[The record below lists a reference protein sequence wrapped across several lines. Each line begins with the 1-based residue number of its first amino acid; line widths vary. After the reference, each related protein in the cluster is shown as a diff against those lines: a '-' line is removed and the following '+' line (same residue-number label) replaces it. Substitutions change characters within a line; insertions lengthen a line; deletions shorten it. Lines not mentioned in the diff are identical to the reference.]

1 MPPGSRPDDA
11 GGRASGNGM
20 SRGGG
25 GVGLRASSSS
35 AKLGGHEELPPTM
48 MTMMQQASS
57 NLPSSSSL
65 PPSNDYSNPYR
76 RKNREPIS
84 SVKGNWTQEEDDML
98 QKCVSFF
105 IDIFFP
111 SMMRAK
117 ARSRERRRARK
128 FPACPRQELV

>member
-1 MPPGSRPDDA
+1 M
-11 GGRASGNGM
+11 
-20 SRGGG
+20 
-25 GVGLRASSSS
+25 GLRASSSA
-35 AKLGGHEELPPTM
+35 AKLDGHEELPPPTM

-98 QKCVSFF
+98 QKCVSFL

>member
-35 AKLGGHEELPPTM
+35 AKLDGLEELPPMM

>member
-25 GVGLRASSSS
+25 GVGLRASSSA
-35 AKLGGHEELPPTM
+35 AKLDGHEELPPTM